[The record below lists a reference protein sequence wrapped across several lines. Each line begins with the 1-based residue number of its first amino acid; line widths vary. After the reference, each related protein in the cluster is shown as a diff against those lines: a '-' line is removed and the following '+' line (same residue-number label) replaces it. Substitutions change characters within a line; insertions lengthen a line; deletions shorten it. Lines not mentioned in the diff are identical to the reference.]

1 MKEILI
7 QLQELKQQHEDLTSK
22 EIRKV
27 YDEFFSEQSEQV
39 KEILSK
45 DYIPLFFLEKAFV
58 NWMFNSRRN
67 LVKGFYEEYSI
78 FDCIFLREDHFAKN
92 GKLWVYYNKWCK
104 NHTFFS
110 GNVFHQIPVN
120 KEMDGLSFCLFTC
133 KDFPELIQYGM
144 FDPTQFLQL
153 DLEDVGK
160 KNCFIYPTKS
170 GCIVNSYGDW
180 IQFDVPF
187 EQLEGLT
194 VKKIRQ
200 KLFQ

>member
-1 MKEILI
+1 MKKILT
-7 QLQELKQQHEDLTSK
+7 QLQELKQQHESLVAR

-27 YDEFFSEQSEQV
+27 YNEFFSEQSEQV

-58 NWMFNSRRN
+58 NWIFTHRRN
-67 LVKGFYEEYSI
+67 LVKGYHKEYNI
-78 FDCIFLREDHFAKN
+78 FNCIFLREDSFTKSSE
-92 GKLWVYYNKWCK
+92 LWVYYNKWCG

-110 GNVFHQIPVN
+110 GNVLHQIPIN
-120 KEMDGLSFCLFTC
+120 KEIDGLQFCLFTC

-153 DLEDVGK
+153 DLEDIGK
-160 KNCFIYPTKS
+160 KNCFIYPTKN

-180 IQFDVPF
+180 IQFNVPF
-187 EQLEGLT
+187 EELKGIT